1 MALVAFVRR
10 RGVLRRLS
18 LFPRRWGCARALN
31 RGYTLVELL
40 LVSVLGTL
48 IVLAVINVIES
59 HVRSRTKLE
68 ALMRLQDHWSRVQ
81 FLIDADIEEGRRI
94 LSGSSGLCS
103 ATGTTLLTLEVPGF
117 SQKIRYYLAG
127 SGNELRRC
135 GPLIGVNGELQD
147 VAFDSLVVRGVSD
160 FFVDLSDAERP
171 IYRFTLSDSSG
182 VTYTNGREPTGDTF
196 RSRVIN

>member
-1 MALVAFVRR
+1 MEVVADVRR
-10 RGVLRRLS
+10 RGAPRRRS
-18 LFPRRWGCARALN
+18 LFPWRWGRARALN

-48 IVLAVINVIES
+48 IILVVINVIES

-81 FLIDADIEEGRRI
+81 FLIDADIEEGQRI
-94 LSGSSGLCS
+94 LSGSRGLCS
-103 ATGTTLLTLEVPGF
+103 AAGTTLLALEVPGL
-117 SQKIRYYLAG
+117 SQKIHYYLAG
-127 SGNELRRC
+127 NGNELRRC

-147 VAFDSLVVRGVSD
+147 VASDGLVIRGVSD
-160 FFVDLSDAERP
+160 FFVDLADPERP
-171 IYRFTLSDSSG
+171 IYRFTLTDSSG
-182 VTYTNGREPTGDTF
+182 VTYTNGREPTGEAF